1 MRDIIDFEKETERTA
16 WERLIAGIIYCAVLD
31 YLENYRRS
39 LRSKPNS
46 RQRNKAVCEMYLIER
61 FFLSRWCATLTGDNG
76 EKILRLTKKA
86 AKSGIDC
93 CKLRKNVVEYC

>member
-1 MRDIIDFEKETERTA
+1 MRDIIEAEKETERTA

-31 YLENYRRS
+31 YIENYRRS
-39 LRSKPNS
+39 LQFEPNS
-46 RQRNKAVCEMYLIER
+46 ANRNKAVCEMYLIER
-61 FFLSRWCATLTGDNG
+61 FFLSRWCSVLTGDNG
-76 EKILRLTKKA
+76 EKILRLTKNA